1 MTFLAPFYFWTFLA
15 LIPLLGVYF
24 LKVRPRRVTTT
35 ALFLWMRIYEEKRR
49 TAIFRRLRDL
59 FSLSLSLAHRRS
71 LRLDERGRA

>member
-49 TAIFRRLRDL
+49 RHASRAHFEEIDPQQRDC
-59 FSLSLSLAHRRS
+59 ARNVQK
-71 LRLDERGRA
+71 